1 MITINDIITEHV
13 VNKIGERLYWSFT
26 SIDVITLNDIYTIL
40 NFYYDDE
47 ICQIVKSNM
56 SIIQK
61 IMEKVKELSVLYG

>member
-1 MITINDIITEHV
+1 MMTINEVITDHV
-13 VNKIGERLYWSFT
+13 VNKIADRLYWSFT

-47 ICQIVKSNM
+47 ICQMVKSNM

-61 IMEKVKELSVLYG
+61 IMEKVKELSILYA